1 MIKLIYQFRY
11 YILLPFNPE
20 KKIIEIETLRKDIDE
35 TTKIIIKKS
44 QEMKVLQKIAK
55 NEETDFQILRN
66 MFTSRIIKLENVE
79 LKITKEKDNIYLQ
92 LFDEDLFENK
102 VEIGLKDTFPIKE
115 LKIRFNKRVKIFE

>member
-1 MIKLIYQFRY
+1 MENINKI
-11 YILLPFNPE
+11 PS
-20 KKIIEIETLRKDIDE
+20 KIIEIETLRKDIDE

-55 NEETDFQILRN
+55 NAETDFQILRN
-66 MFTSRIIKLENVE
+66 IFTSRIIKLENVE
-79 LKITKEKDNIYLQ
+79 LKLTKEKDNIYLQ

-102 VEIGLKDTFPIKE
+102 VEIGLKDTFPIKD